1 MVVLHHHLRL
11 FLDLLLF
18 RLLFLLP
25 LLPLLVLRLLESVTV
40 HVIHRPS
47 LYRLHRVLEATA
59 ETSLQILQPP
69 FPRAIV
75 QLHVL
80 QSLAAEPA
88 LAAIHVV
95 LHVVRILL
103 PMRKQ
108 AFSDLLFHLDV
119 LLLVQNPLVP
129 RLVPA
134 AILLVLF
141 KELVHLVVAT
151 DMRRVLVLKEEELHK
166 PRSPS

>member
-1 MVVLHHHLRL
+1 
-11 FLDLLLF
+11 
-18 RLLFLLP
+18 
-25 LLPLLVLRLLESVTV
+25 
-40 HVIHRPS
+40 
-47 LYRLHRVLEATA
+47 
-59 ETSLQILQPP
+59 
-69 FPRAIV
+69 
-75 QLHVL
+75 
-80 QSLAAEPA
+80 
-88 LAAIHVV
+88 
-95 LHVVRILL
+95 
-103 PMRKQ
+103 MRKQ